1 MYIAIPYLLSTCMHS
16 SKPAP
21 PERIPWAKL
30 RAEQADRE
38 AAKWAGNK
46 LNQSYFNELI
56 FLAYVTCM

>member
-1 MYIAIPYLLSTCMHS
+1 MHS